1 MSIENL
7 KDYYGRILTN
17 SSDLKTSAC
26 CLPAAPP
33 RRLQMLLADIHD
45 EVKDRFYG
53 CGLIAPEVLD
63 GATVIDLGC
72 GAGRDAYLLSRLV
85 GRHGRVIGV
94 DMTREQLAVAN
105 KHIGWHTDKY
115 GYKRPNVEFHVGYIE
130 ALDELPISPSSID
143 VAVSNCV
150 INLSPDKSR
159 VFQQAFRLLRPGGE
173 FYFSDVYAD
182 RRLPLAVQ
190 NDPVLHAEC
199 VGGALYWN
207 DFLNIAKRAG
217 FLDPRLV
224 TSHEIQISDPLLKAQ
239 VGAAR
244 FFSATYRLFKIDKLE
259 PACEDYGQA
268 VVYKGGIEGA
278 ADFLDL
284 DAHHRFDVGRVVPV
298 CGNSLLMLKETRFSP
313 YFEVVGAGARHFGI
327 FPGCGTLLPYE
338 TATASNTCC

>member
-7 KDYYGRILTN
+7 KDYYGRILKN

-26 CLPAAPP
+26 CLPAPPP

-85 GRHGRVIGV
+85 GSRGRVIGV

-105 KHIGWHTDKY
+105 KHISWHMDKY
-115 GYKRPNVEFHVGYIE
+115 GYKTPNVEFHEGYIE
-130 ALDELPISPSSID
+130 ALDELPIPPSSLD

-150 INLSPDKSR
+150 INLSPDKAR
-159 VFQQAFRLLRPGGE
+159 VFQQAFRLLKLGGE
-173 FYFSDVYAD
+173 LYFSDVYAD
-182 RRLPLAVQ
+182 RRLPPAVQ

-207 DFLNIAKRAG
+207 DFLYIAKRAG

-239 VGAAR
+239 VGATR
-244 FFSATYRLFKIDKLE
+244 FFSATYRLFKIDNLE

-284 DAHHRFDVGRVVPV
+284 DDHHRFDVGRVVPV
-298 CGNSLLMLKETRFSP
+298 CGNSLRMLKETRLSP
-313 YFEVVGAGARHFGI
+313 YFEVVGEGARHFGL
-327 FPGCGTLLPYE
+327 FPGCGTFLPYE
-338 TATASNTCC
+338 TTTASNTCC